1 MSSVVEEEFIG
12 KCGRLAG
19 RGRRGPTAIVALRG
33 LAMGTNCVVVLS
45 NEVVMH
51 VEIPF
56 RPMDRAVDQGV
67 LMLSVA
73 LALFLQHMWVS

>member
-1 MSSVVEEEFIG
+1 MFSVVEEEFIG
-12 KCGRLAG
+12 KCGPLAG
-19 RGRRGPTAIVALRG
+19 RDRGSTAIVALRG
-33 LAMGTNCVVVLS
+33 LAMGTNFVVVLS

-67 LMLSVA
+67 LRLSVA